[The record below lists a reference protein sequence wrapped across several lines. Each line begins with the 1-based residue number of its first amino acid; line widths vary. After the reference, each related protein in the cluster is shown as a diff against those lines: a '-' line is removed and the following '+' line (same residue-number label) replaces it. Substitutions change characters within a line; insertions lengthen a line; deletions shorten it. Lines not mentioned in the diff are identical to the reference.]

1 MASSKLSRRTFLKS
15 AAGVIA
21 APYFVPS
28 HVLGKDGG
36 VAPSNRLTIAHIGV
50 GGQGSYHLKYHT
62 GRKDVQIVAVSDV
75 DRKHM
80 EEAKDKLD
88 EAYNK
93 PKDIL
98 YLQEFRELLD
108 HKDKFDTVLIAVP
121 DHNHAITTLA
131 MLRNGKDVYC
141 EKPLTRTIHE
151 GRVVSDTVKQ
161 YGRILQTGS
170 HERSNPKSR
179 YVADLVRNGYLGK
192 ISHVE
197 VNMPNTSHSR
207 IPVQKPMD
215 PPAELDYN
223 LWLGPAPER
232 PYFYSEMVSP
242 ILKRNFERC
251 HFWFRYQLDYAT
263 GEMSDRGAHILDLVQ
278 MILDKDKTGPVELWG
293 TGEDN
298 IDSEFDTFMKYEFG
312 YKYADGV
319 EVRGTSNGTDDTRGL
334 KIYGENGWINV
345 HVHGC
350 ALTASD
356 PKLLEIQ
363 LKPSDTTIGRP
374 VGHHEDFYDAVK
386 RRGDTSANAET
397 GHRTASICH
406 MLTIATQLGRPLKWN
421 PEEERFVGDDE
432 ANRFLHY
439 QYREPWTL

>member
-1 MASSKLSRRTFLKS
+1 MTTPKVSRRQFLKAT
-15 AAGVIA
+15 AAGIAA

-36 VAPSNRLTIAHIGV
+36 VAPSNRLALAHIGV
-50 GGQGSYHLKYHT
+50 GGQGGYHLRFHT
-62 GRKDVQIVAVSDV
+62 GRNDIQIVAVCDV
-75 DRKHM
+75 DTGHLDRARKTLDD
-80 EEAKDKLD
+80 AKKGSGV
-88 EAYNK
+88 K
-93 PKDIL
+93 
-98 YLQEFRELLD
+98 YLQDFRQLLD
-108 HKDKFDTVLIAVP
+108 DSDKFDTVLIAVP
-121 DHNHAITTLA
+121 DHNHAITTLE
-131 MLRNGKDVYC
+131 MIRGGKDVYC

-151 GRVVSDTVKQ
+151 GRIVSDTVRR

-215 PPAELDYN
+215 PPKELDYN

-232 PYFYSEMVSP
+232 PYFYSDLVSP
-242 ILKRNFERC
+242 ILHSNFQRC

-278 MILDKDKTGPVELWG
+278 MIMDKDKTGPVELWG
-293 TGEDN
+293 TGMDN
-298 IDSEFDTFMKYEFG
+298 IDSEYDTFMKYEFG

-319 EVRGTSNGTDDTRGL
+319 EVRGTSNGTNDTRGL
-334 KIYGENGWINV
+334 RIFGENGWINV
-345 HVHGC
+345 HIHGC

-356 PKLLEIQ
+356 PKLLDIK
-363 LKPSDTTIGRP
+363 LKPSDTTIGRSI
-374 VGHHEDFYDAVK
+374 GHHEDFYDAVK
-386 RRGDTSANAET
+386 RRGDTVANAET

-406 MLTIATQLGRPLKWN
+406 MLTIATQLGRPLKWD
-421 PEEERFVGDDE
+421 PDKERFVGDEE

-439 QYREPWTL
+439 QYRDPWTL